1 MSAPTTSSPRT
12 KTARRA
18 RIAAIIATRT
28 IGSQEELGHELA
40 AEGIHVTQATLS
52 RDLDALGAIKTIDD
66 DGRLHYGLGDTSPA
80 DTSIKAS
87 STNFMISSV

>member
-18 RIAAIIATRT
+18 RIAAIIATRP

-40 AEGIHVTQATLS
+40 AEGIHVTQG
-52 RDLDALGAIKTIDD
+52 DAVARPRCPGCDQD
-66 DGRLHYGLGDTSPA
+66 HRR
-80 DTSIKAS
+80 
-87 STNFMISSV
+87 